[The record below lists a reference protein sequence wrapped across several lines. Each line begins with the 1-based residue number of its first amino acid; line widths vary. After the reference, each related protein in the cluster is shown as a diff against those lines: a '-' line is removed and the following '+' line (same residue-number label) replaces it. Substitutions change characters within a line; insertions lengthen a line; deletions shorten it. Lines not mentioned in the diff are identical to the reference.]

1 MKRMTGIAVGCLICL
16 PAWGQSLGEAIAHT
30 IKTNPD
36 ILTNANNRL
45 AREGEITQAKS
56 GYLPSIDL
64 NAGYGF
70 EEANNRSTRGTGC
83 LKANI
88 PDPPDRGTSRFNIR
102 HNNDRCNSVDMERT
116 ELGATVRQMVFD
128 GMKTY
133 HDTRRTKAAVA
144 AAAYNVFGTAESV
157 ALDAAEAYLNV
168 LREQELVQLAKDN
181 VEVHERTMD
190 QIKLRSDMGV
200 GRKAD
205 DDQARA
211 RLALARTN
219 LLSEEGNLNDAI
231 SHYQRIM
238 GVLPDSPARPED
250 PRGKLPADMDTA
262 IKLAME
268 NHPQLKSADADIEET
283 DAQHD
288 MAYAPFFPRVD
299 IELSATSYSNLNGVT
314 GYNNDYQAMLRMKYN
329 ILAGGKDM
337 GRLEQT
343 AHQINEAKEIR
354 NHTYRQVVESMRF
367 SWIAFQTKT
376 NQLGYFKEH
385 MEDTEK
391 THKAYQQQ
399 FNLGERTLLDLLDTA
414 NELFTARSSYTN
426 ASFDELFAMY
436 RVLAAM
442 GDLNNALGVK
452 LPEETIPVEID
463 GSIL

>member
-1 MKRMTGIAVGCLICL
+1 MKNGKKNMAAIAAGCLLCL
-16 PAWGQSLGEAIAHT
+16 PAWGQSLGEAIEQT

-36 ILTNANNRL
+36 ILTNANDRL
-45 AREGEITQAKS
+45 AREGEVTQAKS

-70 EEANNRSTRGTGC
+70 EEANNRSTRGLGC
-83 LKANI
+83 LSGSGGNSKC
-88 PDPPDRGTSRFNIR
+88 GT
-102 HNNDRCNSVDMERT
+102 VDMERT
-116 ELGATVRQMVFD
+116 ELGAKVRQMVFD

-144 AAAYNVFGTAESV
+144 AAAYTVFGSAEKV
-157 ALDAAEAYLNV
+157 ALDATEAYLNV

-211 RLALARTN
+211 RLARARTN
-219 LLSEEGNLNDAI
+219 LLAEEGNLNDAV
-231 SHYQRIM
+231 STYQRVI
-238 GVLPDSPARPED
+238 GALPDNPARPED
-250 PRGKLPADMDTA
+250 PRGKLPADMETA
-262 IKLAME
+262 VKLALE
-268 NHPQLKSADADIEET
+268 NHPQLKSAEADIEET

-288 MAYAPFFPRVD
+288 AAYAHFFPKVD
-299 IELSATSYSNLNGVT
+299 IELAATSYSNLNGVS
-314 GYNNDYQAMLRMKYN
+314 GYNNDYQAMLRMNYN
-329 ILAGGKDM
+329 ILSGGKDA

-343 AHQINEAKEIR
+343 AHQINKAKEIR

-367 SWIAFQTKT
+367 SWVALQTKS
-376 NQLGYFKEH
+376 NQLPLFKEH
-385 MEDTEK
+385 LEDTEK

-414 NELFTARSSYTN
+414 NELFTARQDYTQASY
-426 ASFDELFAMY
+426 DELLAMF
-436 RVLAAM
+436 RVLASM
-442 GDLNNALGVK
+442 GELNSSLGVK
-452 LPEETIPVEID
+452 LPEETVPVAID

>member
-1 MKRMTGIAVGCLICL
+1 MKNNMQRMTGIAIGCLMCL
-16 PAWGQSLGEAIAHT
+16 PAWGQSLGEAIEQT

-36 ILTNANNRL
+36 ILTEANNRL
-45 AREGEITQAKS
+45 AREGEVTQAKS

-70 EEANNRSTRGTGC
+70 EEANNRSTRAV
-83 LKANI
+83 K
-88 PDPPDRGTSRFNIR
+88 GTSKGGT
-102 HNNDRCNSVDMERT
+102 VDMERT
-116 ELGATVRQMVFD
+116 ELGAKVTQMVFD

-133 HDTRRTKAAVA
+133 NETRQKKAAVA
-144 AAAYNVFGTAESV
+144 AQAYQVFGTAEKV

-231 SHYQRIM
+231 SKYQFVM
-238 GVLPDSPARPED
+238 GTLPDNPARPED
-250 PRGKLPADMDTA
+250 PRGKLPADMEA
-262 IKLAME
+262 AVKLALE
-268 NHPQLKSADADIEET
+268 NHPQLKSAQADIEET

-288 MAYAPFFPRVD
+288 AAYSPFFPRVD
-299 IELSATSYSNLNGVT
+299 IELAATSYSNLNGVS
-314 GYNNDYQAMLRMKYN
+314 GYNNDYQAMLRMNYN
-329 ILAGGKDM
+329 IFKGGKDM

-343 AHQINEAKEIR
+343 AHGINEAKEIR
-354 NHTYRQVVESMRF
+354 NHTYRQVVQSMRF
-367 SWIAFQTKT
+367 SWVELQTKS
-376 NQLGYFKEH
+376 NQLPLFKTH
-385 MEDTEK
+385 LEDTEK

-414 NELFTARSSYTN
+414 NELFTARQEYTN
-426 ASFDELFAMY
+426 ASFDELFAMF
-436 RVLAAM
+436 RVLASM

-452 LPEETIPVEID
+452 LPEETAPVQID

>member
-1 MKRMTGIAVGCLICL
+1 MKNNAQKMTGIAIGWLMCL
-16 PAWGQSLGEAIAHT
+16 PAWGQSLGEAIETT

-36 ILTNANNRL
+36 ILTSANNRL
-45 AREGEITQAKS
+45 AREGEVTQAKS

-64 NAGYGF
+64 NAGIGY
-70 EEANNRSTRGTGC
+70 EEANNRSTRTGIRRFEDSDHHPINPIDKQGT
-83 LKANI
+83 
-88 PDPPDRGTSRFNIR
+88 
-102 HNNDRCNSVDMERT
+102 VDMRRD
-116 ELGATVRQMVFD
+116 ELGAQVRQMVFD
-128 GMKTY
+128 GLLTY
-133 HDTRRTKAAVA
+133 HDTRRTKAAVT
-144 AAAYNVFGTAESV
+144 AAAYTVFGSAEKV
-157 ALDAAEAYLNV
+157 ALDAAEAYLDV

-205 DDQARA
+205 DDQAKA

-231 SHYQRIM
+231 SHYQRVI
-238 GVLPDSPARPED
+238 GALPDNPARPED
-250 PRGKLPADMDTA
+250 PRSKLPADQDTA
-262 IKLAME
+262 VKLALE
-268 NHPQLKSADADIEET
+268 NHPTLKSAEADIEET

-299 IELSATSYSNLNGVT
+299 IELSATSYSNLNGVP
-314 GYNNDYQAMLRMKYN
+314 GYNNDYQAMARLRYN
-329 ILAGGKDM
+329 IFKGGKDA

-367 SWIAFQTKT
+367 SWTAYQTKT
-376 NQLGYFKEH
+376 NQLSFYKEH

-414 NELFTARSSYTN
+414 NELFTARTAYTN
-426 ASFDELFAMY
+426 ASYDELFAMY
-436 RVLAAM
+436 RVMASM
-442 GDLNNALGVK
+442 GQLNSTLGVK
-452 LPEETIPVEID
+452 LPEETAPVAID